1 MATQK
6 NKENMARWVARLNGA
21 VMDAS
26 GPEQMKAIGAF
37 MIQKIAVRTRLGYG
51 VKDNLAEKS
60 KLKKLSPKYIEFRK
74 SLKVS
79 KKSKRKTKKK
89 KDISLHESATP
100 ARSNLTLT
108 GDMIDSLRIKDIKK
122 GAIRVGPTGFDSQGV
137 SNSSKAFW
145 QEKMGRVFLRLSRQE
160 VKDVRIFW
168 IRQFSDLL
176 KKENLV

>member
-6 NKENMARWVARLNGA
+6 NKENMARWVAKLNGA

-51 VKDNLAEKS
+51 VNDNLAEKS
-60 KLKKLSPKYIEFRK
+60 KLNKLSNPYKEFRK
-74 SLKVS
+74 SYPFLS
-79 KKSKRKTKKK
+79 DLT
-89 KDISLHESATP
+89 TP
-100 ARSNLTLT
+100 NKSNLTKT
-108 GDMIDSLRIKDIKK
+108 GSMIDSLKVKDFRKN
-122 GAIRVGPTGFDSQGV
+122 AIRIGPTGFDRDGV
-137 SNSSKAFW
+137 SNSSKAFM
-145 QEKMGRVFLRLSRQE
+145 QEKMGRVFLRLSAQE
-160 VKDVRIFW
+160 VKQVRIFW